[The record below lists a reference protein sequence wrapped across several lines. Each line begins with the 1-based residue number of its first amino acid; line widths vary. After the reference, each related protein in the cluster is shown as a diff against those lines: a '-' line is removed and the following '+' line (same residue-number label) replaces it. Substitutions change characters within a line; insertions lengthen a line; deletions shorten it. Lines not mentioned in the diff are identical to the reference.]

1 MSKKTNKRKIV
12 GLVCEETGRRD
23 YYTTK
28 NTVNS
33 PEKIQLMKYNP
44 LLKKKTLYVETRK
57 NLGRNEV

>member
-1 MSKKTNKRKIV
+1 MANKTNKRKII

-33 PEKIQLMKYNP
+33 PEKIKLMKYNP
-44 LLKKKTLYVETRK
+44 LLKRKTLYVETKK